1 MSNKR
6 YLHHVTLNIHPLT
19 TKQWIMKCL
28 AVERVKL
35 WKYNRHNSLRLIDT
49 YVFSDGVTMSEMDNI
64 EQVIEHM
71 NQVKESNKK
80 VFINL
85 IISNAGEGG
94 NHELAVTLWCLESNL
109 FLTLSGYSDMVS
121 VIRNLNNVTFRGD
134 ESKKYTTL
142 KGKVRQVLKEF
153 KVNQLSG

>member
-1 MSNKR
+1 MSDKK
-6 YLHHVTLNIHPLT
+6 YIHHVTLNIHPLNA
-19 TKQWIMKCL
+19 KQWILKCL

-49 YVFSDGVTMSEMDNI
+49 HVFSDGIAMTGMDNI

-85 IISNAGEGG
+85 IISNAGESG
-94 NHELAVTLWCLESNL
+94 NHELVITLWCLEGIL

-121 VIRNLNNVTFRGD
+121 VIRKSVSF
-134 ESKKYTTL
+134 
-142 KGKVRQVLKEF
+142 F
-153 KVNQLSG
+153 